1 MSDGRPLYVAP
12 HWRNGA
18 IGNAK
23 WGGARLRDVL
33 RACGMDVDGIVLG
46 HKSLNGVKIVNFI
59 AEDTDETGTPYA
71 GVRVALQRARAGGVL
86 RRSTTRCWRWCEGRL
101 SQSRRQLTRGETRFS
116 RTSPPAQF
124 LGPSW
129 ACGAVN

>member
-71 GVRVALQRARAGGVL
+71 GVRHAADGGAAQRAR
-86 RRSTTRCWRWCEGRL
+86 
-101 SQSRRQLTRGETRFS
+101 GETAAHICPR
-116 RTSPPAQF
+116 
-124 LGPSW
+124 
-129 ACGAVN
+129 V